1 MSKTFKK
8 GLLAAGIGAVWMGA
22 AGTANAAGT
31 ITFGD
36 DQYVSLG
43 FGTIGTFNSTEN
55 GANNGTD
62 RATDFNLYSS
72 RLYVSGSLNKYIKGM
87 FNTEITGEG
96 NTGSSSNFEMIDA
109 VGIFQLTPEVA
120 IWAGRFLS
128 PSSRANMAGPY
139 YTSGIG
145 YWQYISARYG
155 WNGGTI
161 GRDDGVAMV
170 TTAFDDRFALSFGA
184 FEGDRIFRFSGL
196 ANDVSGD
203 YSSLPANPQQSD
215 ALMYAGRAQYS
226 FWDKEPGYY
235 GTGNYLGEKDI
246 FTIGVAG
253 RYKADGAASTTAV
266 GDYSQITVDVLL
278 EKKFAPGAISLE
290 GAWYQYDTD
299 DVFLSEQGDAF
310 ALSAGFI
317 FSQQV
322 GIGRFMPIAQYQ
334 QFDAD
339 NNVKTEQT
347 EIGVKYVIDGY
358 NAQVTGT
365 WRSLDVSGAQSVDS
379 VFLATQLQF

>member
-1 MSKTFKK
+1 MKSRIQKT
-8 GLLAAGIGAVWMGA
+8 LLAATVATTCAMGAVESH
-22 AGTANAAGT
+22 AAGT
-31 ITFGD
+31 ITFGE
-36 DQYVSLG
+36 DQYVSVG
-43 FGTIGTFNSTEN
+43 FGTIGTFSSSEN

-62 RATDFNLYSS
+62 RGTDFSLYSS

-87 FNTEITGEG
+87 FNTEISGDFGEG
-96 NTGSSSNFEMIDA
+96 GATAPSSDFEMIDA
-109 VGIFQLTPEVA
+109 VGIFSLTPEVA

-145 YWQYISARYG
+145 YWQYIAARYG

-161 GRDDGVAMV
+161 GRDDGVALV
-170 TTAFDDRFALSFGA
+170 TNGFDDRLSLSFGA
-184 FEGDRIFRFSGL
+184 FEGARIFRLSGVG
-196 ANDVSGD
+196 DVTNNPLQGD
-203 YSSLPANPQQSD
+203 S
-215 ALMYAGRAQYS
+215 LMYAGRIQYA

-253 RYKADGAASTTAV
+253 RMKADGAASDTAV

-278 EKKFAPGAISLE
+278 EKKFEPGAISLE

-299 DVFLSEQGDAF
+299 DVFLSEQGDAY

-322 GIGRFMPIAQYQ
+322 GMGRFMPIAQYQ

-339 NNVKTEQT
+339 NNVKTKQT
-347 EIGVKYVIDGY
+347 EVGVKYVIDGY
-358 NAQVTGT
+358 NAQVTAV
-365 WRSLDVSGAQSVDS
+365 WQSLDITGQQSTDS
-379 VFLATQLQF
+379 VIVATQLQF